1 MTLKDLHLTDSGVYT
16 CTVCNKDGHML
27 LQKSVTLSV
36 RVLQVEMVEVTQ
48 GEKSVLLPFRIKDD
62 LPVDVTLLWRHEN
75 VTVHTYQRGQ
85 YQPDIQGHTEMKKD
99 PLTTKDLSLTLKDL
113 HLTDSGVYTCTIY
126 NKDGHMLLQKAVI
139 LSVREYQLEMVEVTQ
154 GKEFVLLP
162 FKIKEGFTQDVKVE
176 WKHKNK
182 MVHEYQIGKD
192 QCHLKGQDQKQRT
205 EMKKDPLNTKD
216 LSLTLK
222 DLHLTDSGVYTCTV
236 YNKDG
241 HMLLQKSVTLSVR
254 EYQLEM
260 VEVTQGK
267 EFVLLPFK
275 IKEGFTQDV
284 KVEWKHK
291 NKMVH
296 EYQIGK
302 DQCHLKGQDQK
313 QRTEMKKDPL
323 NTKDLSLTLKDLHL
337 TDSGVY
343 TCTVYNKD
351 GHMLLQKSVTLSVR
365 VPEVQM
371 VETVKGVQ
379 SVLLPFTT
387 DIKLQDVTAEW
398 KHEDKKVH
406 VYQRDQ
412 NQSYIQSR
420 TEVKNEQIKNGDL
433 SLTLKDLHLTDS
445 GVYTCTV
452 YNKDGHML
460 LQKSVTLSVREYQL
474 EMVEVTQGKEFVLLP
489 FKIKE
494 GFTQDVKVEWK
505 HKNKMVHEYQ
515 IGKDQCH
522 LKGQDQKQRTEMKKD
537 PLNTKD
543 LSLTLKDLHLT
554 DSGVFT
560 CTVYNKDGYMLLRKS
575 VTLSV
580 RVPEV
585 QMVETVKGVQSV
597 LLPFTTDIK
606 LQDVTAE
613 WKHEDKKVHVYQGD
627 QNQSYIQSRTE
638 VKNEQIKNGDLS
650 LTLKDLHLTDSG
662 VYTCTVYNKDG
673 HMLLQK
679 SVTLSVKEYQLEMV
693 EVTQGKEFV
702 LLPFKIKEG
711 FTQDVKVEWKHK
723 NKMVHEYQI
732 GKDQCHLKGQD
743 QKQRTEMKK
752 DPLNTKDLSL
762 TLKDLHLTD
771 SGVYT
776 CTVYNKDGHML
787 LRKSV
792 TLSVRVP
799 EVQMVET
806 VKGVQSVLLPFTT
819 DIKLQDVT
827 VEWKHEDKKVPQGR
841 AEMKKDPLRTG
852 DFSLTLKDLHLTDS
866 GVYTCTVYNKDGHM
880 LLQKSVTLS
889 VKVLQV
895 EMVEVTQG
903 EKSVLLPFRIKD
915 DLPVDVTLMWRRE
928 NVTVHTYQRGQS
940 QSHIQGR
947 TEMNKDPLT
956 TKDLSLTLKDLH
968 LTDSGVYTCT
978 VYNKDGHMLLQK
990 SVTLSVRGDNKTTTT
1005 QAAKN
1010 QHTKKST
1017 GRLTSS
1023 TERKK

>member
-1 MTLKDLHLTDSGVYT
+1 
-16 CTVCNKDGHML
+16 ML

-36 RVLQVEMVEVTQ
+36 RE
-48 GEKSVLLPFRIKDD
+48 F
-62 LPVDVTLLWRHEN
+62 
-75 VTVHTYQRGQ
+75 
-85 YQPDIQGHTEMKKD
+85 
-99 PLTTKDLSLTLKDL
+99 
-113 HLTDSGVYTCTIY
+113 
-126 NKDGHMLLQKAVI
+126 
-139 LSVREYQLEMVEVTQ
+139 QLEMVEVTQ

-222 DLHLTDSGVYTCTV
+222 DLYLTDSGVYTCTI

-241 HMLLQKSVTLSVR
+241 HMLLRKSVTLSVR

-296 EYQIGK
+296 EYQVGK

-323 NTKDLSLTLKDLHL
+323 NTK
-337 TDSGVY
+337 
-343 TCTVYNKD
+343 
-351 GHMLLQKSVTLSVR
+351 
-365 VPEVQM
+365 
-371 VETVKGVQ
+371 
-379 SVLLPFTT
+379 
-387 DIKLQDVTAEW
+387 
-398 KHEDKKVH
+398 
-406 VYQRDQ
+406 
-412 NQSYIQSR
+412 
-420 TEVKNEQIKNGDL
+420 
-433 SLTLKDLHLTDS
+433 
-445 GVYTCTV
+445 
-452 YNKDGHML
+452 
-460 LQKSVTLSVREYQL
+460 
-474 EMVEVTQGKEFVLLP
+474 
-489 FKIKE
+489 
-494 GFTQDVKVEWK
+494 
-505 HKNKMVHEYQ
+505 
-515 IGKDQCH
+515 
-522 LKGQDQKQRTEMKKD
+522 
-537 PLNTKD
+537 
-543 LSLTLKDLHLT
+543 
-554 DSGVFT
+554 
-560 CTVYNKDGYMLLRKS
+560 
-575 VTLSV
+575 
-580 RVPEV
+580 
-585 QMVETVKGVQSV
+585 
-597 LLPFTTDIK
+597 
-606 LQDVTAE
+606 
-613 WKHEDKKVHVYQGD
+613 
-627 QNQSYIQSRTE
+627 
-638 VKNEQIKNGDLS
+638 DLS

-776 CTVYNKDGHML
+776 CTIYNKDGHML

-827 VEWKHEDKKVPQGR
+827 VEWKHEDRKVPQGR

-852 DFSLTLKDLHLTDS
+852 DVSLTLKDLHLTDS

-889 VKVLQV
+889 VKDYQSAV
-895 EMVEVTQG
+895 VEVTQG
-903 EKSVLLPFRIKD
+903 QKSVLMPFKITGELPQVIK
-915 DLPVDVTLMWRRE
+915 VEWRLTHPE
-928 NVTVHTYQRGQS
+928 EKMVHCNDSS
-940 QSHIQGR
+940 QKQDQVYVGR
-947 TEMNKDPLT
+947 TEMNKDPLN

-990 SVTLSVRGDNKTTTT
+990 SVTLSVRENNDR
-1005 QAAKN
+1005 
-1010 QHTKKST
+1010 SRFPT
-1017 GRLTSS
+1017 GRHV
-1023 TERKK
+1023 

>member
-1 MTLKDLHLTDSGVYT
+1 MVEVTDGEESVLLPFKTTADLKDVTVQWTHKNMKVCGYPSWRERPDMQEQAYGGSTQMNKDPLTTGDFSLTLKDLHLTDSGVYT
-16 CTVCNKDGHML
+16 CTVYSKDGHML
-27 LQKSVTLSV
+27 LQKVVTLSV

-75 VTVHTYQRGQ
+75 VTVHTYQRDQ
-85 YQPDIQGHTEMKKD
+85 YQPDIQGRTEMNKD
-99 PLTTKDLSLTLKDL
+99 PLT
-113 HLTDSGVYTCTIY
+113 
-126 NKDGHMLLQKAVI
+126 
-139 LSVREYQLEMVEVTQ
+139 
-154 GKEFVLLP
+154 
-162 FKIKEGFTQDVKVE
+162 
-176 WKHKNK
+176 
-182 MVHEYQIGKD
+182 
-192 QCHLKGQDQKQRT
+192 
-205 EMKKDPLNTKD
+205 TKD

-398 KHEDKKVH
+398 KHEDRKVP
-406 VYQRDQ
+406 
-412 NQSYIQSR
+412 
-420 TEVKNEQIKNGDL
+420 
-433 SLTLKDLHLTDS
+433 
-445 GVYTCTV
+445 
-452 YNKDGHML
+452 
-460 LQKSVTLSVREYQL
+460 
-474 EMVEVTQGKEFVLLP
+474 QG
-489 FKIKE
+489 
-494 GFTQDVKVEWK
+494 QA
-505 HKNKMVHEYQ
+505 
-515 IGKDQCH
+515 
-522 LKGQDQKQRTEMKKD
+522 EMKKD
-537 PLNTKD
+537 PL
-543 LSLTLKDLHLT
+543 
-554 DSGVFT
+554 
-560 CTVYNKDGYMLLRKS
+560 
-575 VTLSV
+575 
-580 RVPEV
+580 
-585 QMVETVKGVQSV
+585 
-597 LLPFTTDIK
+597 TT
-606 LQDVTAE
+606 
-613 WKHEDKKVHVYQGD
+613 
-627 QNQSYIQSRTE
+627 
-638 VKNEQIKNGDLS
+638 GDLS

-827 VEWKHEDKKVPQGR
+827 AEWKHEDKKVHVY
-841 AEMKKDPLRTG
+841 KG
-852 DFSLTLKDLHLTDS
+852 DQ
-866 GVYTCTVYNKDGHM
+866 N
-880 LLQKSVTLS
+880 
-889 VKVLQV
+889 
-895 EMVEVTQG
+895 
-903 EKSVLLPFRIKD
+903 
-915 DLPVDVTLMWRRE
+915 
-928 NVTVHTYQRGQS
+928 QS
-940 QSHIQGR
+940 YIQSR
-947 TEMNKDPLT
+947 TEVKNEQIKNG
-956 TKDLSLTLKDLH
+956 DLSLTLKDLH

-990 SVTLSVRGDNKTTTT
+990 SVTLSVKEYQLEMVEVTQGKEFVLLPFKIKEGFTQDVKVEWKHKNKMVHEYQIGKDQCHLKGQDQKQRTEMKKDPLNTKDLSLTLKDLHLTDSGVYTCTVYNKDGHMLLRKSVTLSVRGECYSCLSTVQNRYRFISNKTEF
-1005 QAAKN
+1005 
-1010 QHTKKST
+1010 
-1017 GRLTSS
+1017 RD
-1023 TERKK
+1023 

>member
-1 MTLKDLHLTDSGVYT
+1 MSHLDVKDV
-16 CTVCNKDGHML
+16 V
-27 LQKSVTLSV
+27 
-36 RVLQVEMVEVTQ
+36 
-48 GEKSVLLPFRIKDD
+48 
-62 LPVDVTLLWRHEN
+62 
-75 VTVHTYQRGQ
+75 
-85 YQPDIQGHTEMKKD
+85 
-99 PLTTKDLSLTLKDL
+99 SLTMF
-113 HLTDSGVYTCTIY
+113 S
-126 NKDGHMLLQKAVI
+126 
-139 LSVREYQLEMVEVTQ
+139 SVFSLEYQLEMVEVTQ

-205 EMKKDPLNTKD
+205 EMKEDPLNTKD

-222 DLHLTDSGVYTCTV
+222 DLHLTDSGVYTCTI

-241 HMLLQKSVTLSVR
+241 HMLLRKSVTLSVR

-398 KHEDKKVH
+398 KHEDRKVPQGQAEMKK
-406 VYQRDQ
+406 DPL
-412 NQSYIQSR
+412 
-420 TEVKNEQIKNGDL
+420 TTGDL

-460 LQKSVTLSVREYQL
+460 LQKSVTLSVKEYQL

-554 DSGVFT
+554 DSGVYT
-560 CTVYNKDGYMLLRKS
+560 CTVYNKDGHMLLRKS

-613 WKHEDKKVHVYQGD
+613 WKHEDKKVHVYKGD

-827 VEWKHEDKKVPQGR
+827 AEWKHEDRKV
-841 AEMKKDPLRTG
+841 
-852 DFSLTLKDLHLTDS
+852 H
-866 GVYTCTVYNKDGHM
+866 
-880 LLQKSVTLS
+880 
-889 VKVLQV
+889 
-895 EMVEVTQG
+895 
-903 EKSVLLPFRIKD
+903 I
-915 DLPVDVTLMWRRE
+915 
-928 NVTVHTYQRGQS
+928 YQRDQNQS
-940 QSHIQGR
+940 YIQRR
-947 TEMNKDPLT
+947 TEVKNEQIKNG
-956 TKDLSLTLKDLH
+956 DLSLTLKDLH

-990 SVTLSVRGDNKTTTT
+990 SVTLSVRGECYSCLSTLQILSEKDPIK
-1005 QAAKN
+1005 QPVMQVKSKSN
-1010 QHTKKST
+1010 QITFIVTSHVQVHWYST
-1017 GRLTSS
+1017 C
-1023 TERKK
+1023 E

>member
-1 MTLKDLHLTDSGVYT
+1 MSHKLGFFCLCLTLKDLHLTDSGVYT
-16 CTVCNKDGHML
+16 CTV
-27 LQKSVTLSV
+27 
-36 RVLQVEMVEVTQ
+36 
-48 GEKSVLLPFRIKDD
+48 
-62 LPVDVTLLWRHEN
+62 
-75 VTVHTYQRGQ
+75 
-85 YQPDIQGHTEMKKD
+85 
-99 PLTTKDLSLTLKDL
+99 
-113 HLTDSGVYTCTIY
+113 Y
-126 NKDGHMLLQKAVI
+126 NKDGHMLLQKVVT

-351 GHMLLQKSVTLSVR
+351 GHMLL
-365 VPEVQM
+365 
-371 VETVKGVQ
+371 
-379 SVLLPFTT
+379 
-387 DIKLQDVTAEW
+387 
-398 KHEDKKVH
+398 
-406 VYQRDQ
+406 
-412 NQSYIQSR
+412 
-420 TEVKNEQIKNGDL
+420 
-433 SLTLKDLHLTDS
+433 
-445 GVYTCTV
+445 
-452 YNKDGHML
+452 
-460 LQKSVTLSVREYQL
+460 
-474 EMVEVTQGKEFVLLP
+474 
-489 FKIKE
+489 
-494 GFTQDVKVEWK
+494 
-505 HKNKMVHEYQ
+505 
-515 IGKDQCH
+515 
-522 LKGQDQKQRTEMKKD
+522 
-537 PLNTKD
+537 
-543 LSLTLKDLHLT
+543 
-554 DSGVFT
+554 
-560 CTVYNKDGYMLLRKS
+560 
-575 VTLSV
+575 
-580 RVPEV
+580 
-585 QMVETVKGVQSV
+585 
-597 LLPFTTDIK
+597 
-606 LQDVTAE
+606 
-613 WKHEDKKVHVYQGD
+613 
-627 QNQSYIQSRTE
+627 
-638 VKNEQIKNGDLS
+638 
-650 LTLKDLHLTDSG
+650 
-662 VYTCTVYNKDG
+662 
-673 HMLLQK
+673 
-679 SVTLSVKEYQLEMV
+679 
-693 EVTQGKEFV
+693 
-702 LLPFKIKEG
+702 
-711 FTQDVKVEWKHK
+711 
-723 NKMVHEYQI
+723 
-732 GKDQCHLKGQD
+732 
-743 QKQRTEMKK
+743 
-752 DPLNTKDLSL
+752 
-762 TLKDLHLTD
+762 
-771 SGVYT
+771 
-776 CTVYNKDGHML
+776 
-787 LRKSV
+787 RKSV

-841 AEMKKDPLRTG
+841 AEMKKDPLTTG
-852 DFSLTLKDLHLTDS
+852 DLSLTLKDLHLTDS

-889 VKVLQV
+889 VRVLQV

-915 DLPVDVTLMWRRE
+915 DLPVDVTLLWRHENVTVHTYQRDQSQSHIQGHTEMKKDPLTTKDLSLTLKDLHLTDSGVYTCTVYNKDGHMLLQKAVTLSVRVLQVEMVEVTQGEKSVLLPFRIKDDLPVDVTLLWRHE
-928 NVTVHTYQRGQS
+928 NVTVHTYQRGQY
-940 QSHIQGR
+940 QPDIQGR
-947 TEMNKDPLT
+947 TEMNKDPLR

-990 SVTLSVRGDNKTTTT
+990 SVTLSVRGECNSCL
-1005 QAAKN
+1005 
-1010 QHTKKST
+1010 ST
-1017 GRLTSS
+1017 LQILNEKDPIKQPVMHHGNVTYVESVQVCCM
-1023 TERKK
+1023 

>member
-1 MTLKDLHLTDSGVYT
+1 MQLMPLLLLLASQHASAVEVYEGVESVRLPCHVPADVALESTAAVWDREDLNIKIVHVRLRSSDDFKEQSIRYTNRTSMRADALQTGDLSLTLRNPTVSDSGTYKCTVRKYGRDQSKTYVDLKITVRPPPVWPIVLFALLVPVVLLAAAFGVFMYPRYKMLKMRKDYPLEMVEVEQEEKSVLLPFNIDEEDDISQDVKVEWKHQNMTVHVYQNNEHQHHLQDQDYRDRTEMNEDPLTSKDFSLTLKDPQLSDHGGYT
-16 CTVCNKDGHML
+16 CTVYNKEGYIL
-27 LQKSVTLSV
+27 LQKVVLLNIT
-36 RVLQVEMVEVTQ
+36 VLQVEMVEVTQ
-48 GEKSVLLPFRIKDD
+48 GEKSVVLPFRIKDN

-85 YQPDIQGHTEMKKD
+85 SQSHIQGHIEM
-99 PLTTKDLSLTLKDL
+99 
-113 HLTDSGVYTCTIY
+113 
-126 NKDGHMLLQKAVI
+126 NEEQ
-139 LSVREYQLEMVEVTQ
+139 
-154 GKEFVLLP
+154 
-162 FKIKEGFTQDVKVE
+162 IK
-176 WKHKNK
+176 N
-182 MVHEYQIGKD
+182 
-192 QCHLKGQDQKQRT
+192 
-205 EMKKDPLNTKD
+205 KD

-351 GHMLLQKSVTLSVR
+351 GHMLL
-365 VPEVQM
+365 
-371 VETVKGVQ
+371 
-379 SVLLPFTT
+379 
-387 DIKLQDVTAEW
+387 
-398 KHEDKKVH
+398 
-406 VYQRDQ
+406 
-412 NQSYIQSR
+412 
-420 TEVKNEQIKNGDL
+420 
-433 SLTLKDLHLTDS
+433 
-445 GVYTCTV
+445 
-452 YNKDGHML
+452 
-460 LQKSVTLSVREYQL
+460 
-474 EMVEVTQGKEFVLLP
+474 
-489 FKIKE
+489 
-494 GFTQDVKVEWK
+494 
-505 HKNKMVHEYQ
+505 
-515 IGKDQCH
+515 
-522 LKGQDQKQRTEMKKD
+522 
-537 PLNTKD
+537 
-543 LSLTLKDLHLT
+543 
-554 DSGVFT
+554 
-560 CTVYNKDGYMLLRKS
+560 RKS

-613 WKHEDKKVHVYQGD
+613 WKHEDRKVPQGRAEMKKD
-627 QNQSYIQSRTE
+627 PLRT
-638 VKNEQIKNGDLS
+638 GDLS

-662 VYTCTVYNKDG
+662 VYTCTIYNKDG
-673 HMLLQK
+673 DMLLQ
-679 SVTLSVKEYQLEMV
+679 
-693 EVTQGKEFV
+693 
-702 LLPFKIKEG
+702 
-711 FTQDVKVEWKHK
+711 
-723 NKMVHEYQI
+723 
-732 GKDQCHLKGQD
+732 
-743 QKQRTEMKK
+743 
-752 DPLNTKDLSL
+752 
-762 TLKDLHLTD
+762 
-771 SGVYT
+771 
-776 CTVYNKDGHML
+776 
-787 LRKSV
+787 KSV

-841 AEMKKDPLRTG
+841 AEMKKDPLTTG
-852 DFSLTLKDLHLTDS
+852 DLSLTLKDLHLTDS

-889 VKVLQV
+889 VRVLQV

-915 DLPVDVTLMWRRE
+915 DLPVDVTLLWRHE
-928 NVTVHTYQRGQS
+928 NVTVHTYQRDQS
-940 QSHIQGR
+940 QSHIQGH
-947 TEMNKDPLT
+947 TEMKKDPLT

-990 SVTLSVRGDNKTTTT
+990 AVTLSVRGESNICLQKVFSVSTDTVNPHRKAVQLQVKYFIQLDNVMLMNTI
-1005 QAAKN
+1005 QSN
-1010 QHTKKST
+1010 S
-1017 GRLTSS
+1017 L
-1023 TERKK
+1023 

>member
-1 MTLKDLHLTDSGVYT
+1 
-16 CTVCNKDGHML
+16 ML

-36 RVLQVEMVEVTQ
+36 REYQLEMVEVTQ
-48 GEKSVLLPFRIKDD
+48 GKEFVLLPFKIKEGFTQ
-62 LPVDVTLLWRHEN
+62 DVKVEWKHKNKMVHE
-75 VTVHTYQRGQ
+75 YQIGKDQCHLKGQ
-85 YQPDIQGHTEMKKD
+85 DQKQRTEMKED
-99 PLTTKDLSLTLKDL
+99 PLNTKDLSLTLKDL

-126 NKDGHMLLQKAVI
+126 NKDGHMLLRKSVT
-139 LSVREYQLEMVEVTQ
+139 LSVRVPEVQMVETVKGVPAGDGGGDT

-241 HMLLQKSVTLSVR
+241 HMLLR
-254 EYQLEM
+254 
-260 VEVTQGK
+260 
-267 EFVLLPFK
+267 
-275 IKEGFTQDV
+275 
-284 KVEWKHK
+284 
-291 NKMVH
+291 
-296 EYQIGK
+296 
-302 DQCHLKGQDQK
+302 
-313 QRTEMKKDPL
+313 
-323 NTKDLSLTLKDLHL
+323 
-337 TDSGVY
+337 
-343 TCTVYNKD
+343 
-351 GHMLLQKSVTLSVR
+351 KSVTLSVR

-460 LQKSVTLSVREYQL
+460 LQK
-474 EMVEVTQGKEFVLLP
+474 
-489 FKIKE
+489 
-494 GFTQDVKVEWK
+494 
-505 HKNKMVHEYQ
+505 
-515 IGKDQCH
+515 
-522 LKGQDQKQRTEMKKD
+522 
-537 PLNTKD
+537 
-543 LSLTLKDLHLT
+543 
-554 DSGVFT
+554 
-560 CTVYNKDGYMLLRKS
+560 
-575 VTLSV
+575 
-580 RVPEV
+580 
-585 QMVETVKGVQSV
+585 
-597 LLPFTTDIK
+597 
-606 LQDVTAE
+606 A
-613 WKHEDKKVHVYQGD
+613 
-627 QNQSYIQSRTE
+627 
-638 VKNEQIKNGDLS
+638 
-650 LTLKDLHLTDSG
+650 
-662 VYTCTVYNKDG
+662 
-673 HMLLQK
+673 
-679 SVTLSVKEYQLEMV
+679 VTLSVKEYQLEMV

-841 AEMKKDPLRTG
+841 AEKTKDPLTTG
-852 DFSLTLKDLHLTDS
+852 DLSLTLKDLHLTDS
-866 GVYTCTVYNKDGHM
+866 GVYTCTVYNKDGHL

-889 VKVLQV
+889 VKDYQSAV
-895 EMVEVTQG
+895 VEVTQG
-903 EKSVLLPFRIKD
+903 QKSVLMPFKITGELPQVIK
-915 DLPVDVTLMWRRE
+915 VEWRLTYPE
-928 NVTVHTYQRGQS
+928 EKMVHCNDSS
-940 QSHIQGR
+940 QKQDQVYVGR
-947 TEMNKDPLT
+947 TEMPHYDLNTKDLSFTQDVKVEWKHKNKMVHEYQIGKDQCHLKGQDQKQRTEMKKDPLN

-978 VYNKDGHMLLQK
+978 VYNKDGHMLLRK
-990 SVTLSVRGDNKTTTT
+990 SVTLSVRVPEVQMVETVKGVQSVLLPFTTDIKLQDVTVEWKHEDRKVPQGRAEMKKDPLTTGDLSLTLKDLHLTDSGVYTCTVYNKDGHMLLQKAVTLSV
-1005 QAAKN
+1005 KGESN
-1010 QHTKKST
+1010 ICLST
-1017 GRLTSS
+1017 LQILNEKDPIKQPVMHHGNVTYVESVQVCCM
-1023 TERKK
+1023 

>member
-1 MTLKDLHLTDSGVYT
+1 MMEDQPHSLTSVCLIVLSSDYPVEMVEVEQEEKSVLLPFKVTEEDDISQDVKVEWKRQNMIVHVYQNNEHQHLLQDQDYRDRTEMNEDPHRTKDFSLKLKDLQLSDHGGYT
-16 CTVCNKDGHML
+16 CTVYNKDGYIL
-27 LQKSVTLSV
+27 LQKVVLLNIT
-36 RVLQVEMVEVTQ
+36 VLQVEMVEVTQ

-62 LPVDVTLLWRHEN
+62 LSLDVTLLWRHEK
-75 VTVHTYQRGQ
+75 VTVHAYQRGQ
-85 YQPDIQGHTEMKKD
+85 NQSVLIGQDYEGRTEMKKD
-99 PLTTKDLSLTLKDL
+99 PLNNKDFSLTLKDL
-113 HLTDSGVYTCTIY
+113 RLTDRGVYTCTVH
-126 NKDGHMLLQKAVI
+126 NKDGHMLLQKA
-139 LSVREYQLEMVEVTQ
+139 
-154 GKEFVLLP
+154 
-162 FKIKEGFTQDVKVE
+162 
-176 WKHKNK
+176 
-182 MVHEYQIGKD
+182 
-192 QCHLKGQDQKQRT
+192 
-205 EMKKDPLNTKD
+205 
-216 LSLTLK
+216 
-222 DLHLTDSGVYTCTV
+222 
-236 YNKDG
+236 
-241 HMLLQKSVTLSVR
+241 VTLSVR

-302 DQCHLKGQDQK
+302 DQCHLKDQDQK

-351 GHMLLQKSVTLSVR
+351 GHMLIQKSVTLSVR

-387 DIKLQDVTAEW
+387 DIKIQDVTAEW
-398 KHEDKKVH
+398 KHEDRKVP
-406 VYQRDQ
+406 
-412 NQSYIQSR
+412 
-420 TEVKNEQIKNGDL
+420 
-433 SLTLKDLHLTDS
+433 
-445 GVYTCTV
+445 
-452 YNKDGHML
+452 
-460 LQKSVTLSVREYQL
+460 
-474 EMVEVTQGKEFVLLP
+474 QG
-489 FKIKE
+489 
-494 GFTQDVKVEWK
+494 
-505 HKNKMVHEYQ
+505 
-515 IGKDQCH
+515 
-522 LKGQDQKQRTEMKKD
+522 RAEMKKD
-537 PLNTKD
+537 PLRT
-543 LSLTLKDLHLT
+543 
-554 DSGVFT
+554 
-560 CTVYNKDGYMLLRKS
+560 
-575 VTLSV
+575 
-580 RVPEV
+580 
-585 QMVETVKGVQSV
+585 
-597 LLPFTTDIK
+597 
-606 LQDVTAE
+606 
-613 WKHEDKKVHVYQGD
+613 GD
-627 QNQSYIQSRTE
+627 F
-638 VKNEQIKNGDLS
+638 S

-827 VEWKHEDKKVPQGR
+827 AEWKHEDRKV
-841 AEMKKDPLRTG
+841 
-852 DFSLTLKDLHLTDS
+852 H
-866 GVYTCTVYNKDGHM
+866 
-880 LLQKSVTLS
+880 
-889 VKVLQV
+889 
-895 EMVEVTQG
+895 
-903 EKSVLLPFRIKD
+903 I
-915 DLPVDVTLMWRRE
+915 
-928 NVTVHTYQRGQS
+928 YQRDQNQS
-940 QSHIQGR
+940 YIQRR
-947 TEMNKDPLT
+947 TEVKNEQIKNG
-956 TKDLSLTLKDLH
+956 DLSLTLKDLH

-990 SVTLSVRGDNKTTTT
+990 SVTLSVRGECYSCLSTLQILSEKDPIK
-1005 QAAKN
+1005 QPVMQVKSKSN
-1010 QHTKKST
+1010 QITFIVTSHVQVHWYST
-1017 GRLTSS
+1017 C
-1023 TERKK
+1023 E

>member
-1 MTLKDLHLTDSGVYT
+1 MSVCVHVLLSVLQVEMVEVTQGEKSVLLPFRIKDDLSLDVTLLWRHEKVTVHAYQRGQNQSVLIGQDYEGRTEMKKDPLNNKDFSLTLKDLRLTDRGVYTCTVHNKDGHMLLQKAVTLSVRVPEVQMVETVKGVQSVLLPFTTDIKLQDVTAEWKHEDKKVPQGRAEMKKDPLTIGDLSLTLKDLHLTDSGVYT
-16 CTVCNKDGHML
+16 CTVYNKDGHML

-75 VTVHTYQRGQ
+75 VTVHTYQRDQ
-85 YQPDIQGHTEMKKD
+85 YQPDIQGRTEMNKD
-99 PLTTKDLSLTLKDL
+99 PLT
-113 HLTDSGVYTCTIY
+113 
-126 NKDGHMLLQKAVI
+126 
-139 LSVREYQLEMVEVTQ
+139 
-154 GKEFVLLP
+154 
-162 FKIKEGFTQDVKVE
+162 
-176 WKHKNK
+176 
-182 MVHEYQIGKD
+182 
-192 QCHLKGQDQKQRT
+192 
-205 EMKKDPLNTKD
+205 TKD

-398 KHEDKKVH
+398 KHEDRKVP
-406 VYQRDQ
+406 
-412 NQSYIQSR
+412 
-420 TEVKNEQIKNGDL
+420 
-433 SLTLKDLHLTDS
+433 
-445 GVYTCTV
+445 
-452 YNKDGHML
+452 
-460 LQKSVTLSVREYQL
+460 
-474 EMVEVTQGKEFVLLP
+474 QG
-489 FKIKE
+489 
-494 GFTQDVKVEWK
+494 QA
-505 HKNKMVHEYQ
+505 
-515 IGKDQCH
+515 
-522 LKGQDQKQRTEMKKD
+522 EMKKD
-537 PLNTKD
+537 PL
-543 LSLTLKDLHLT
+543 
-554 DSGVFT
+554 
-560 CTVYNKDGYMLLRKS
+560 
-575 VTLSV
+575 
-580 RVPEV
+580 
-585 QMVETVKGVQSV
+585 
-597 LLPFTTDIK
+597 TT
-606 LQDVTAE
+606 
-613 WKHEDKKVHVYQGD
+613 
-627 QNQSYIQSRTE
+627 
-638 VKNEQIKNGDLS
+638 GDLS

-827 VEWKHEDKKVPQGR
+827 AEWKHEDKKVHVY
-841 AEMKKDPLRTG
+841 KG
-852 DFSLTLKDLHLTDS
+852 DQ
-866 GVYTCTVYNKDGHM
+866 N
-880 LLQKSVTLS
+880 
-889 VKVLQV
+889 
-895 EMVEVTQG
+895 
-903 EKSVLLPFRIKD
+903 
-915 DLPVDVTLMWRRE
+915 
-928 NVTVHTYQRGQS
+928 QS
-940 QSHIQGR
+940 YIQSR
-947 TEMNKDPLT
+947 TEVKNEQIKNG
-956 TKDLSLTLKDLH
+956 DLSLTLKDLH

-990 SVTLSVRGDNKTTTT
+990 SVTLSVKEYQLEMVEVTQGKEFVLLPFKIKEGFTQDVKVEWKHKNKMVHEYQIGKDQCHLKGQDQKQRTEMKKDPLNTKDLSLTLKDLHLTDSGVYTCTVYNKDGHMLLRKSVTLSVRGECYSCLSTVQNRYRFISNKTEF
-1005 QAAKN
+1005 
-1010 QHTKKST
+1010 
-1017 GRLTSS
+1017 RD
-1023 TERKK
+1023 

>member
-1017 GRLTSS
+1017 GEKTSFHI
-1023 TERKK
+1023 